1 MVDFDEIRRQLS
13 LLPDE
18 ELISIFREHN
28 EEQWRPEVFDI
39 VSSILSG
46 RGILPGGEPE
56 SDGKEAFLDET
67 ADLDLVVVGDYDNY
81 MDAET
86 DRLALETKSLKVW
99 IFNRSTSMQGL
110 GSGGQLRVL
119 SEDLAKAKAIL
130 ESEPVPSSDLPAEIA
145 EPPCPQCGS
154 RNVTERAETM
164 ESSPDPTGLWF
175 YQCSAC
181 RHTWSES

>member
-39 VSSILSG
+39 VSSILSE
-46 RGILPGGEPE
+46 RGISPSADMEGDE
-56 SDGKEAFLDET
+56 KAFLPDET
-67 ADLDLVVVGDYDNY
+67 ADLDLVVVGDYDSY

-86 DRLALETKSLKVW
+86 DRLALEAKGLKVW
-99 IFNRSTSMQGL
+99 IFNKSAFIESFGA
-110 GSGGQLRVL
+110 GAQLRVL
-119 SEDLAKAKAIL
+119 TEDLAKAKATL

-145 EPPCPQCGS
+145 EPPCPKCGA
-154 RNVTERAETM
+154 RNVTEQSEDD
-164 ESSPDPTGLWF
+164 ECSSSQADLWF
-175 YQCSAC
+175 YQCSSC
-181 RHTWSES
+181 GHKWSES